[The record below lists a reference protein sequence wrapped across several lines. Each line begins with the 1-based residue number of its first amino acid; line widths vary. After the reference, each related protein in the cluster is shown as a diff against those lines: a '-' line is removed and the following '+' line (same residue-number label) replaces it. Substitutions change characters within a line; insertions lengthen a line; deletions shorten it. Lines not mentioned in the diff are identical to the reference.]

1 MEKNK
6 IKIGIIG
13 YGNLGKGVKN
23 AIEKN
28 SDMELVEIIT
38 RRPDA
43 VKREEKNI
51 PVFSFEKFEPIADV
65 AILCGGS
72 KGDIFG
78 TSNNKE
84 LSRIRIP
91 DPYSHGQGL
100 YFAQFFNTVDSF
112 DTHRRIF
119 DYYHQI
125 VKVAKLN
132 RHTSIISA
140 GWDPGTF
147 SLERVLADS
156 FIPEGK
162 IYTFWGP
169 GVSQG
174 HSDAVRQIPGVL
186 DARSYTIPIKK
197 SVEMVRKGEN
207 PDLKPGMMHKRVV
220 YVVAHK
226 DADKKEIEIKIK
238 DMPNYFA
245 DYDTEVIFISEG
257 ALNKKHKEFPHCGSV
272 ILSGKTGRKNKAV
285 IEYRCA
291 WDSNPEATASI
302 LVACARACY
311 RLNKE
316 KRYGAFTMLEIPPC
330 YYSFHCIEELVE
342 QYI

>member
-1 MEKNK
+1 MNNK
-6 IKIGIIG
+6 IKVAIIG
-13 YGNLGKGVKN
+13 YGNLGKGVKL
-23 AIEKN
+23 ALEKN
-28 SDMELVEIIT
+28 PDMELVEIIT
-38 RRPDA
+38 RRPDT
-43 VKREEKNI
+43 VKKI
-51 PVFSFEKFEPIADV
+51 VDDVPVFSFEKFEVIADV

-72 KGDIFG
+72 KEDIFG

-84 LSRIRIP
+84 LDRVRIT
-91 DPYSHGQGL
+91 DPYAHGQGL

-125 VKVAKLN
+125 AKVAQLN

-156 FIPEGK
+156 FVPEAR

-186 DARSYTIPIKK
+186 DARSYTVPIKK

-220 YVVAHK
+220 YVVIHK
-226 DADKKEIEIKIK
+226 DADKKDIEKKIK
-238 DMPNYFA
+238 EMPNYFA
-245 DYDTEVIFISEG
+245 DYNTKVIFVSERV
-257 ALNKKHKEFPHCGSV
+257 LNKRHKEFPHCGSV
-272 ILSGKTGRKNKAV
+272 ILSGKTGKDNKAM
-285 IEYRCA
+285 IEYRCI

-302 LVACARACY
+302 LIACARACY

-316 KRYGAFTMLEIPPC
+316 KRYGAFTMLEIPPN
-330 YYSFHCIEELVE
+330 YYSIHSLEEILKN
-342 QYI
+342 YM

>member
-6 IKIGIIG
+6 IKIAIIG
-13 YGNLGKGVKN
+13 YGNLGKGVKQ

-28 SDMELVEIIT
+28 PDMELAEIIT

-43 VKREEKNI
+43 VKKIEKKV
-51 PVFSFEKFEPIADV
+51 PVFPFEKFEVIADV

-72 KGDIFG
+72 KEDIFG

-84 LSRIRIP
+84 LNRVRIQ
-91 DPYSHGQGL
+91 DPYAQGQGL

-112 DTHRRIF
+112 DTHSRIF

-125 VKVAKLN
+125 AKVAQLN

-147 SLERVLADS
+147 SMERVLADS
-156 FIPEGK
+156 FVPENR

-207 PDLKPGMMHKRVV
+207 PDLKSGMMHKRVV
-220 YVVAHK
+220 YVVVHK
-226 DADKKEIEIKIK
+226 DADKKDIEKKIK
-238 DMPNYFA
+238 EMPNYFA
-245 DYDTEVIFISEG
+245 DYDTKVIFISERV
-257 ALNKKHKEFPHCGSV
+257 LNKRHKEFPHCGSV
-272 ILSGKTGRKNKAV
+272 ILSGKTGKDSKAM
-285 IEYRCA
+285 IEYRCV

-316 KRYGAFTMLEIPPC
+316 KRYGAFTMLEIPPN
-330 YYSFHCIEELVE
+330 YYSIHSIEEILKN
-342 QYI
+342 YM

>member
-6 IKIGIIG
+6 IKIAIIG
-13 YGNLGKGVKN
+13 YGNLGKSVKL

-28 SDMELVEIIT
+28 PDMELVEIIT
-38 RRPDA
+38 RRPEA
-43 VKREEKNI
+43 VKKIEKDI
-51 PVFSFEKFEPIADV
+51 PVFSFEKFDILADV
-65 AILCGGS
+65 AVLCGGS
-72 KGDIFG
+72 KEDIFG
-78 TSNNKE
+78 SGNNKE
-84 LSRIRIP
+84 LSTVRIS

-112 DTHRRIF
+112 DTHRRIL
-119 DYYHQI
+119 DYYQHMN
-125 VKVAKLN
+125 KVARLN

-147 SLERVLADS
+147 SLERVMADT
-156 FIPEGK
+156 FIPECK

-186 DARSYTIPIKK
+186 DARSYTIPIKRALA
-197 SVEMVRKGEN
+197 EVRKGNKPE
-207 PDLKPGMMHKRVV
+207 LKPKMMHKRVV

-226 DADKKEIEIKIK
+226 DADQKEIERNIKQ
-238 DMPNYFA
+238 MPNYFA
-245 DYDTEVIFISEG
+245 DYDTKIIFISEKI
-257 ALNKKHKEFPHCGSV
+257 LNRKHNGFPHCGSV
-272 ILSGKTGRKNKAV
+272 ILSGKTGRNNKAV
-285 IEYRCA
+285 IEYRCI

-302 LVACARACY
+302 LIACARACF

-316 KRYGAFTMLEIPPC
+316 KRYGALTMLEIPPS
-330 YYSFHCIEELVE
+330 YYSAHSISELL
-342 QYI
+342 QNYM